1 MARSPFG
8 SPEQN
13 RPSPEETRPPVETK
27 PLETSGEE
35 KAESFEECK
44 EEQKA
49 AEQPEQQKLEEAR
62 ENFDECA
69 EREQETGDKVG
80 AENPEDFDEDEYEE
94 CGGNYVARVEYRVTD
109 PEQGAIS
116 QEEGDAAYQACEDP
130 EDMKELSDNLEARGG
145 VEVESA
151 EVIERPDPEVELHGT
166 EEEKQEFI
174 EAHEEADEAAEELEQ
189 AEEEAAE
196 AREAAESEEQA
207 EQAAEQA
214 EEKAEQPEEVP
225 ENTEESTEESEETTE
240 ENAENTEDTAE
251 QDAET
256 DPEQDPESTGENP
269 EEGEKTE
276 DAPEQTEE
284 DAEQPEGETAEQKA
298 EDTGESQEDT
308 EKDSEEQ
315 SEESTEQDAENPH
328 EGEEPAEDPEE
339 NPEGDGEQPAEDG
352 EETEESA
359 ENPHEGEE
367 PAENP
372 EETPEGDGEQPAEDV
387 EETEETAEN
396 PHEGEEPAEDPEGN
410 PEGDGEQSAEDE
422 EGSPE
427 QGEADTGEETPEEGE
442 ESSRDAEEA
451 PEEEAEESGEDPER
465 EEDSP
470 EKDAENTEES
480 PEEDP
485 EKDAGENPEEDG
497 EEQEENPEE
506 MPEETEESPEKDPD
520 RQAEEAPEEGP
531 EENPEQ
537 DPEDAPEQPD
547 DPEAVREAREKG
559 ELPLAPEQAEEERI
573 DIEKNAE
580 KDGELLPDSDTFRR
594 LSIEQHACEEQVEQT
609 RQQLEEARRQAADSF
624 ANMPPF
630 GSPEYKDAL
639 KAYNEARD
647 RQQQL
652 EEKLAQGKEQLEE
665 VEATRRSL
673 YQQAFDGK
681 QQRLDEI
688 NQLSIRASE
697 QQDRAEAQIYAERPS
712 KEEMARIADSNTDLI
727 RRLSDAE
734 QGLDAM
740 IAARQAQLAEYVAR
754 NNLGRWESEHD
765 PQYLQMV
772 KEQQEWMQKKS
783 ELSYLRAKAE
793 EDNRQLEELQ
803 QQTKRGLFSS
813 LAEKLRGRAGREENK
828 NAESAPPKEAAEGG
842 EYAELRRLGVEK
854 IDLDECREEYRP
866 QVIEAVKSI
875 LEQNPEI
882 VGQVREIRCW
892 EMPNPDTYASYGPS
906 EGDQPFGGVLNLNS
920 THFSDADLPKRL
932 EENGKTGW
940 MVPESSIRSVV
951 THEMGHAVHLE
962 LCALNN
968 GVEHGQVPD
977 REAYNRMVR
986 EYIDNRHAD
995 AIVETACKNY
1005 GIEFDSEAFADNL
1018 SVYGGTDYGEAL
1030 AEASA
1035 EAQTSEHPRP
1045 LASRIYAG
1053 LQSYK
1058 QRLMEQA
1065 RQRKEQAAAQ
1075 TAAEQTAPADKQAA
1089 AGPENDFI
1097 RRLRRDAPT
1106 PQQQAEAVRRW
1117 KERQTAGNSGS
1128 ADSDVMHGDGGART
1142 RDTERDHER

>member
-13 RPSPEETRPPVETK
+13 RRSPEETRPPVETK

-35 KAESFEECK
+35 KAESFEDCK
-44 EEQKA
+44 AEQKA

-130 EDMKELSDNLEARGG
+130 EDMQELSDNLEARGG

-196 AREAAESEEQA
+196 AREAAEAEEQA

-214 EEKAEQPEEVP
+214 EENAEQPEEVP
-225 ENTEESTEESEETTE
+225 ENTEESPEDSEETTE
-240 ENAENTEDTAE
+240 ETTEETGEETAENPGDTAE

-256 DPEQDPESTGENP
+256 DPEQDPESTEENP

-308 EKDSEEQ
+308 EKDSEENAENT
-315 SEESTEQDAENPH
+315 EESTEQDAENPH

-339 NPEGDGEQPAEDG
+339 NPEGDGEQSAEDG

-367 PAENP
+367 PAEDP
-372 EETPEGDGEQPAEDV
+372 EE
-387 EETEETAEN
+387 
-396 PHEGEEPAEDPEGN
+396 N
-410 PEGDGEQSAEDE
+410 PEGDGEQSAED
-422 EGSPE
+422 
-427 QGEADTGEETPEEGE
+427 GEE
-442 ESSRDAEEA
+442 DF
-451 PEEEAEESGEDPER
+451 
-465 EEDSP
+465 P

-506 MPEETEESPEKDPD
+506 TPEETEDSPEKDPD
-520 RQAEEAPEEGP
+520 RQAEEAPEEDP
-531 EENPEQ
+531 EENPEKDTEQ

-609 RQQLEEARRQAADSF
+609 RQQLEEARRQATDSF

-740 IAARQAQLAEYVAR
+740 IAARQAQLTEYAAR

-866 QVIEAVKSI
+866 QVIEAVKSM

-968 GVEHGQVPD
+968 GVEHGQIPD

-1058 QRLMEQA
+1058 QRLVEQA

-1128 ADSDVMHGDGGART
+1128 ADSNVMHGDGGART

>member
-1 MARSPFG
+1 M
-8 SPEQN
+8 
-13 RPSPEETRPPVETK
+13 
-27 PLETSGEE
+27 
-35 KAESFEECK
+35 
-44 EEQKA
+44 
-49 AEQPEQQKLEEAR
+49 
-62 ENFDECA
+62 
-69 EREQETGDKVG
+69 
-80 AENPEDFDEDEYEE
+80 
-94 CGGNYVARVEYRVTD
+94 
-109 PEQGAIS
+109 
-116 QEEGDAAYQACEDP
+116 
-130 EDMKELSDNLEARGG
+130 
-145 VEVESA
+145 
-151 EVIERPDPEVELHGT
+151 
-166 EEEKQEFI
+166 
-174 EAHEEADEAAEELEQ
+174 
-189 AEEEAAE
+189 
-196 AREAAESEEQA
+196 
-207 EQAAEQA
+207 
-214 EEKAEQPEEVP
+214 
-225 ENTEESTEESEETTE
+225 
-240 ENAENTEDTAE
+240 
-251 QDAET
+251 
-256 DPEQDPESTGENP
+256 
-269 EEGEKTE
+269 
-276 DAPEQTEE
+276 
-284 DAEQPEGETAEQKA
+284 
-298 EDTGESQEDT
+298 
-308 EKDSEEQ
+308 
-315 SEESTEQDAENPH
+315 
-328 EGEEPAEDPEE
+328 
-339 NPEGDGEQPAEDG
+339 
-352 EETEESA
+352 
-359 ENPHEGEE
+359 
-367 PAENP
+367 
-372 EETPEGDGEQPAEDV
+372 
-387 EETEETAEN
+387 
-396 PHEGEEPAEDPEGN
+396 
-410 PEGDGEQSAEDE
+410 
-422 EGSPE
+422 
-427 QGEADTGEETPEEGE
+427 
-442 ESSRDAEEA
+442 
-451 PEEEAEESGEDPER
+451 
-465 EEDSP
+465 
-470 EKDAENTEES
+470 
-480 PEEDP
+480 
-485 EKDAGENPEEDG
+485 
-497 EEQEENPEE
+497 
-506 MPEETEESPEKDPD
+506 
-520 RQAEEAPEEGP
+520 
-531 EENPEQ
+531 
-537 DPEDAPEQPD
+537 
-547 DPEAVREAREKG
+547 
-559 ELPLAPEQAEEERI
+559 
-573 DIEKNAE
+573 
-580 KDGELLPDSDTFRR
+580 
-594 LSIEQHACEEQVEQT
+594 EQT

-639 KAYNEARD
+639 KAYNDAWD

-673 YQQAFDGK
+673 YQKAFDGK

-727 RRLSDAE
+727 RSLSDAE

-740 IAARQAQLAEYVAR
+740 IAARQAQLAEYAAR

-783 ELSYLRAKAE
+783 KLSYLRAKAE

-803 QQTKRGLFSS
+803 QQTKQGLFSS
-813 LAEKLRGRAGREENK
+813 LAEKLRGRAGREETK

-866 QVIEAVKSI
+866 QVIEAVKSM

-968 GVEHGQVPD
+968 GVEHGQIPD

-1005 GIEFDSEAFADNL
+1005 GIVFDSEAFADNL
-1018 SVYGGTDYGEAL
+1018 SVYGGSDYGEAL
-1030 AEASA
+1030 AEAAA

-1045 LASRIYAG
+1045 LAFRIYAG

-1058 QRLMEQA
+1058 QHLMEQA

-1117 KERQTAGNSGS
+1117 KERQTAGNTGS

-1142 RDTERDHER
+1142 RDTERDYER

>member
-13 RPSPEETRPPVETK
+13 RRSPEETRPPVETK

-35 KAESFEECK
+35 KAESFEDCK
-44 EEQKA
+44 AEQKA

-116 QEEGDAAYQACEDP
+116 QAEGDAAYQACEDP
-130 EDMKELSDNLEARGG
+130 EDMQELTENLEARGG

-166 EEEKQEFI
+166 EAEKQEFI

-196 AREAAESEEQA
+196 AREAAEAEEQA
-207 EQAAEQA
+207 EQATEQA
-214 EEKAEQPEEVP
+214 EENAEQPEEVP
-225 ENTEESTEESEETTE
+225 ENTEESPEENAEETGEETTE
-240 ENAENTEDTAE
+240 NSEETAE

-269 EEGEKTE
+269 EEGEKME

-308 EKDSEEQ
+308 EKDSEENAEGDGEQ
-315 SEESTEQDAENPH
+315 SAEDGEETEESAENPH

-339 NPEGDGEQPAEDG
+339 TSEGDGEQPAEDG

-372 EETPEGDGEQPAEDV
+372 EEPPEGDGEQA
-387 EETEETAEN
+387 
-396 PHEGEEPAEDPEGN
+396 
-410 PEGDGEQSAEDE
+410 AEDE

-427 QGEADTGEETPEEGE
+427 QGEADAGEETTEEGE
-442 ESSRDAEEA
+442 
-451 PEEEAEESGEDPER
+451 
-465 EEDSP
+465 
-470 EKDAENTEES
+470 
-480 PEEDP
+480 
-485 EKDAGENPEEDG
+485 
-497 EEQEENPEE
+497 
-506 MPEETEESPEKDPD
+506 EESPEKDPD
-520 RQAEEAPEEGP
+520 RQAEEGPEEEP
-531 EENPEQ
+531 EENPEKDTEQ

-639 KAYNEARD
+639 KAYNDARD
-647 RQQQL
+647 RLQQL

-673 YQQAFDGK
+673 YQKAFDGK

-727 RRLSDAE
+727 RRLSNAE

-803 QQTKRGLFSS
+803 QQTKQGLFSS
-813 LAEKLRGRAGREENK
+813 LAEKLRGRAGREETK

-866 QVIEAVKSI
+866 QVIEAVKSM

-920 THFSDADLPKRL
+920 TRFSDADLPKRL

-968 GVEHGQVPD
+968 GVEHGQIPD

-1005 GIEFDSEAFADNL
+1005 GIVFDSEAFADNL
-1018 SVYGGTDYGEAL
+1018 SVYGGSDYGEAL
-1030 AEASA
+1030 AEAAA

-1106 PQQQAEAVRRW
+1106 PQQQAEAVRQW
-1117 KERQTAGNSGS
+1117 KERQTAGNTGS

-1142 RDTERDHER
+1142 RDTERDYER

>member
-13 RPSPEETRPPVETK
+13 RRSPEETRPPVETK

-35 KAESFEECK
+35 KAESFEDCK
-44 EEQKA
+44 AEQKA

-80 AENPEDFDEDEYEE
+80 AEKPEDFDEDEYEE

-116 QEEGDAAYQACEDP
+116 QAEGDAAYQACEDP
-130 EDMKELSDNLEARGG
+130 EDMQELTENLEARGG

-166 EEEKQEFI
+166 EAEKQEFI

-196 AREAAESEEQA
+196 AREAAEAEEQA
-207 EQAAEQA
+207 EQATEQA
-214 EEKAEQPEEVP
+214 EENAEQPEEVP
-225 ENTEESTEESEETTE
+225 ENTEESPEENAEETGEETTE
-240 ENAENTEDTAE
+240 NSEETAE

-269 EEGEKTE
+269 EEGEKME

-308 EKDSEEQ
+308 EKDSEENAEGDGEQ
-315 SEESTEQDAENPH
+315 SAEDGEETEENAENPH
-328 EGEEPAEDPEE
+328 EGEEPAEDREE
-339 NPEGDGEQPAEDG
+339 NPEGDGEQSAEDG
-352 EETEESA
+352 EETGENA

-372 EETPEGDGEQPAEDV
+372 EETPEGDGEP
-387 EETEETAEN
+387 
-396 PHEGEEPAEDPEGN
+396 P
-410 PEGDGEQSAEDE
+410 AEDE
-422 EGSPE
+422 EESPE
-427 QGEADTGEETPEEGE
+427 QGEADAGEETTEEGE
-442 ESSRDAEEA
+442 
-451 PEEEAEESGEDPER
+451 
-465 EEDSP
+465 
-470 EKDAENTEES
+470 
-480 PEEDP
+480 
-485 EKDAGENPEEDG
+485 
-497 EEQEENPEE
+497 
-506 MPEETEESPEKDPD
+506 EESPEKDPD
-520 RQAEEAPEEGP
+520 RQAEEGPEEEP
-531 EENPEQ
+531 EENPEKDTEQ

-639 KAYNEARD
+639 KAYNDARD

-673 YQQAFDGK
+673 YQKAFDGK

-712 KEEMARIADSNTDLI
+712 KEEMALIADSNTDLI
-727 RRLSDAE
+727 RRLSNAE

-803 QQTKRGLFSS
+803 QQTKQGLFSS
-813 LAEKLRGRAGREENK
+813 LAEKLRGRAGREETK

-866 QVIEAVKSI
+866 QVIEAVKSM

-968 GVEHGQVPD
+968 GVEHGQIPD

-1005 GIEFDSEAFADNL
+1005 GIVFDSEAFADNL
-1018 SVYGGTDYGEAL
+1018 SVYGGSDYGEAL
-1030 AEASA
+1030 AEAAA

-1117 KERQTAGNSGS
+1117 KERQTAGNTGS

-1142 RDTERDHER
+1142 RDTERDYER

>member
-13 RPSPEETRPPVETK
+13 RRSPEETRPPVETK

-35 KAESFEECK
+35 KAESFEYCK
-44 EEQKA
+44 AEQKA

-116 QEEGDAAYQACEDP
+116 QAEGDAAYQACEDP
-130 EDMKELSDNLEARGG
+130 EDMQELTENLEARGG

-166 EEEKQEFI
+166 EAEKQEFI

-196 AREAAESEEQA
+196 AREAAEAEEQA
-207 EQAAEQA
+207 EQATEQA
-214 EEKAEQPEEVP
+214 EENAEQPEEVP
-225 ENTEESTEESEETTE
+225 ENTEESPEDSEETTE
-240 ENAENTEDTAE
+240 ETAENSEETAE

-308 EKDSEEQ
+308 EKDSEENA
-315 SEESTEQDAENPH
+315 ENTGESTEQDAENPH
-328 EGEEPAEDPEE
+328 EGEEPAEGREE

-352 EETEESA
+352 EETGENA

-372 EETPEGDGEQPAEDV
+372 EETPEGDGEQA
-387 EETEETAEN
+387 
-396 PHEGEEPAEDPEGN
+396 
-410 PEGDGEQSAEDE
+410 AEDE
-422 EGSPE
+422 EESPE
-427 QGEADTGEETPEEGE
+427 QGEADAGEETTEEGE
-442 ESSRDAEEA
+442 
-451 PEEEAEESGEDPER
+451 
-465 EEDSP
+465 
-470 EKDAENTEES
+470 
-480 PEEDP
+480 
-485 EKDAGENPEEDG
+485 
-497 EEQEENPEE
+497 
-506 MPEETEESPEKDPD
+506 EESPEKDPD
-520 RQAEEAPEEGP
+520 RQAEEGPEEEP
-531 EENPEQ
+531 EENPEKDTEQ

-639 KAYNEARD
+639 KAYNDAWD

-673 YQQAFDGK
+673 YQKAFDGK

-727 RRLSDAE
+727 RSLSDAE

-803 QQTKRGLFSS
+803 QQTKQGLFSS
-813 LAEKLRGRAGREENK
+813 LAEKLRGRAGREETK

-866 QVIEAVKSI
+866 QVIEAVKSM

-968 GVEHGQVPD
+968 GVEHGQIPD

-1005 GIEFDSEAFADNL
+1005 GIVFDSEAFADNL
-1018 SVYGGTDYGEAL
+1018 SVYGGSDYGEAL
-1030 AEASA
+1030 AEAAA

-1117 KERQTAGNSGS
+1117 KERQTAGNTGS

-1142 RDTERDHER
+1142 RDTERDYER

>member
-13 RPSPEETRPPVETK
+13 RRSPEETRPPVETK

-35 KAESFEECK
+35 KAESFEDCK
-44 EEQKA
+44 AEQKA

-69 EREQETGDKVG
+69 EREQEAGDKVG

-116 QEEGDAAYQACEDP
+116 QAEGDAAYQACEDP
-130 EDMKELSDNLEARGG
+130 EDMQELTENLEARGG

-166 EEEKQEFI
+166 EAEKQEFI

-196 AREAAESEEQA
+196 AREAAEAEEQA
-207 EQAAEQA
+207 EQATEQA
-214 EEKAEQPEEVP
+214 EENAEQPEEVP
-225 ENTEESTEESEETTE
+225 ENTEESPEENAEETGEETTE
-240 ENAENTEDTAE
+240 NSEETAE

-269 EEGEKTE
+269 EEGEKME

-308 EKDSEEQ
+308 EKDSEENAENT
-315 SEESTEQDAENPH
+315 EESTEQDAENPH

-339 NPEGDGEQPAEDG
+339 NPEGDGEQSAEDG
-352 EETEESA
+352 EETEE
-359 ENPHEGEE
+359 N
-367 PAENP
+367 
-372 EETPEGDGEQPAEDV
+372 
-387 EETEETAEN
+387 AEN
-396 PHEGEEPAEDPEGN
+396 PHEGEEPAEDREATS
-410 PEGDGEQSAEDE
+410 EGDGEPPAEDE
-422 EGSPE
+422 EESPE
-427 QGEADTGEETPEEGE
+427 QGEADAGEETTEEGE
-442 ESSRDAEEA
+442 
-451 PEEEAEESGEDPER
+451 
-465 EEDSP
+465 
-470 EKDAENTEES
+470 
-480 PEEDP
+480 
-485 EKDAGENPEEDG
+485 
-497 EEQEENPEE
+497 
-506 MPEETEESPEKDPD
+506 EESPEKDPD
-520 RQAEEAPEEGP
+520 RQAEEGPEEEP
-531 EENPEQ
+531 EENPEKDTEQ

-639 KAYNEARD
+639 KAYNDARD

-673 YQQAFDGK
+673 YQKAFDGK

-727 RRLSDAE
+727 RRLSNAE

-803 QQTKRGLFSS
+803 QQTKQGLFSS
-813 LAEKLRGRAGREENK
+813 LAEKLRGRAGREETK

-866 QVIEAVKSI
+866 QVIEAVKSM

-968 GVEHGQVPD
+968 GVEHGQIPD

-1005 GIEFDSEAFADNL
+1005 GIVFDSEAFADNL
-1018 SVYGGTDYGEAL
+1018 SVYGGSDYGEAL
-1030 AEASA
+1030 AEAAA

-1075 TAAEQTAPADKQAA
+1075 TAAEQTALADKQAA

-1117 KERQTAGNSGS
+1117 KERQTAGNTGS

-1142 RDTERDHER
+1142 RDTERDYER

>member
-13 RPSPEETRPPVETK
+13 RRSPEETRPPVETK

-35 KAESFEECK
+35 KAESFEDCK
-44 EEQKA
+44 AEQKA

-116 QEEGDAAYQACEDP
+116 QAEGDAAYQACEDP
-130 EDMKELSDNLEARGG
+130 EDMQELTENLEARGG

-166 EEEKQEFI
+166 EAEKQEFI

-196 AREAAESEEQA
+196 AREAAEAEEQA
-207 EQAAEQA
+207 EQATEQA
-214 EEKAEQPEEVP
+214 EENAEQPEEVP
-225 ENTEESTEESEETTE
+225 ENTEESPEENAEETGEETTE
-240 ENAENTEDTAE
+240 NSEETAE

-269 EEGEKTE
+269 EEGEKME

-308 EKDSEEQ
+308 EKDSEENAEGDGEQ
-315 SEESTEQDAENPH
+315 SAEDGEETEENAENPH

-339 NPEGDGEQPAEDG
+339 NPEGDGEQSAEDG
-352 EETEESA
+352 EETEETA

-372 EETPEGDGEQPAEDV
+372 EETPEGDGEP
-387 EETEETAEN
+387 
-396 PHEGEEPAEDPEGN
+396 P
-410 PEGDGEQSAEDE
+410 AEDE
-422 EGSPE
+422 EESPE
-427 QGEADTGEETPEEGE
+427 QGEADAGEETTEEGE
-442 ESSRDAEEA
+442 
-451 PEEEAEESGEDPER
+451 
-465 EEDSP
+465 
-470 EKDAENTEES
+470 
-480 PEEDP
+480 
-485 EKDAGENPEEDG
+485 
-497 EEQEENPEE
+497 
-506 MPEETEESPEKDPD
+506 EESPEKDPD
-520 RQAEEAPEEGP
+520 RQAEENPEEDP
-531 EENPEQ
+531 EENSEKDTEQ

-639 KAYNEARD
+639 KAYNDARD

-673 YQQAFDGK
+673 YQKAFDGK

-727 RRLSDAE
+727 RSLSDAE

-803 QQTKRGLFSS
+803 QQTKQGLFSS
-813 LAEKLRGRAGREENK
+813 LAEKLRGRAGREETK

-866 QVIEAVKSI
+866 QVIEAVKSM

-892 EMPNPDTYASYGPS
+892 EMPNPDTYASYGPG

-968 GVEHGQVPD
+968 GVEHGQIPD

-1005 GIEFDSEAFADNL
+1005 GIVFDSEAFADNL
-1018 SVYGGTDYGEAL
+1018 SVYGGSDYGEAL
-1030 AEASA
+1030 AEAAA
-1035 EAQTSEHPRP
+1035 EAQTSEHSRP

-1117 KERQTAGNSGS
+1117 KERQTAGNTGS

-1142 RDTERDHER
+1142 RDTERDYER

>member
-109 PEQGAIS
+109 PEQGTIS

-130 EDMKELSDNLEARGG
+130 EDMQELSDNLEARGG
-145 VEVESA
+145 VEVENA

-196 AREAAESEEQA
+196 AREAAEAEEQA
-207 EQAAEQA
+207 EQATEQA
-214 EEKAEQPEEVP
+214 EENAEQPEEVP
-225 ENTEESTEESEETTE
+225 ENTEESPEDSEETTE
-240 ENAENTEDTAE
+240 ETTEETGEETAENPGDTAE

-256 DPEQDPESTGENP
+256 DPEQDPESTEENP

-308 EKDSEEQ
+308 EKDSEENAENT
-315 SEESTEQDAENPH
+315 EESTEQDAENPH

-339 NPEGDGEQPAEDG
+339 NPEGDGEQSAEDG

-367 PAENP
+367 PAEDP
-372 EETPEGDGEQPAEDV
+372 EE
-387 EETEETAEN
+387 
-396 PHEGEEPAEDPEGN
+396 N
-410 PEGDGEQSAEDE
+410 PEGDGEQSAED
-422 EGSPE
+422 
-427 QGEADTGEETPEEGE
+427 GEE
-442 ESSRDAEEA
+442 DF
-451 PEEEAEESGEDPER
+451 
-465 EEDSP
+465 P

-506 MPEETEESPEKDPD
+506 TPEETEDSPEKDPD
-520 RQAEEAPEEGP
+520 RQAEEAPEEDP
-531 EENPEQ
+531 EENPEKDTEQ

-609 RQQLEEARRQAADSF
+609 RQQLEEARRQATDSF

-803 QQTKRGLFSS
+803 QQTKQGLFSS
-813 LAEKLRGRAGREENK
+813 LAEKLRGRAGREETK

-866 QVIEAVKSI
+866 QVIEAVKSM

-968 GVEHGQVPD
+968 GVEHGQIPD

-1058 QRLMEQA
+1058 QRLVEQA

-1117 KERQTAGNSGS
+1117 KERQTAGNTGS

>member
-13 RPSPEETRPPVETK
+13 RRSPEETRPPVETK

-35 KAESFEECK
+35 KAESFEDCK
-44 EEQKA
+44 AEQKA

-116 QEEGDAAYQACEDP
+116 QAEGDAAYQACEDP
-130 EDMKELSDNLEARGG
+130 EDMQELTENLEARGG

-166 EEEKQEFI
+166 EAEKQEFI

-196 AREAAESEEQA
+196 AEEQA
-207 EQAAEQA
+207 EQATEQA
-214 EEKAEQPEEVP
+214 EENAEQPEEVS
-225 ENTEESTEESEETTE
+225 ENTEESPEDSEETTE

-298 EDTGESQEDT
+298 EDTSESQEDT
-308 EKDSEEQ
+308 EKDSEENAENT
-315 SEESTEQDAENPH
+315 EESTEQDAENPH

-339 NPEGDGEQPAEDG
+339 NPEGDGEQSAEDG

-372 EETPEGDGEQPAEDV
+372 EE
-387 EETEETAEN
+387 
-396 PHEGEEPAEDPEGN
+396 N
-410 PEGDGEQSAEDE
+410 PEGDGEQSPED
-422 EGSPE
+422 G
-427 QGEADTGEETPEEGE
+427 
-442 ESSRDAEEA
+442 
-451 PEEEAEESGEDPER
+451 

-485 EKDAGENPEEDG
+485 EKDAGENPEDG

-506 MPEETEESPEKDPD
+506 TPEETEDSPEKDPN
-520 RQAEEAPEEGP
+520 RQAEEAPEEDP
-531 EENPEQ
+531 EENSEKDTEQ

-740 IAARQAQLAEYVAR
+740 IAARQAQLAEYAAR

-803 QQTKRGLFSS
+803 QQTKQGLFSS
-813 LAEKLRGRAGREENK
+813 LAEKLRGRAGREETR

-866 QVIEAVKSI
+866 QVIEAVKSM

-968 GVEHGQVPD
+968 GVEHGQIPD

-995 AIVETACKNY
+995 TIVETACKNY
-1005 GIEFDSEAFADNL
+1005 GIVFDSEAFADNL
-1018 SVYGGTDYGEAL
+1018 SVYGGSDYGEAL
-1030 AEASA
+1030 AEAAA

-1065 RQRKEQAAAQ
+1065 RQRREQAAAQ

-1117 KERQTAGNSGS
+1117 KERQTTGNTGS

-1142 RDTERDHER
+1142 RDTERDYER

>member
-13 RPSPEETRPPVETK
+13 RRSPEETRPPVETK

-35 KAESFEECK
+35 KAESFEDCK
-44 EEQKA
+44 AEQKA

-116 QEEGDAAYQACEDP
+116 QAEGDAAYQACEDP
-130 EDMKELSDNLEARGG
+130 EDMQELTENLEARGG

-166 EEEKQEFI
+166 EAEKQEFI

-196 AREAAESEEQA
+196 AREAAEAEEQA
-207 EQAAEQA
+207 EQATEQA
-214 EEKAEQPEEVP
+214 EENAEQPEEVP
-225 ENTEESTEESEETTE
+225 ENTEESPEENAEETGEETTEGDGEQSAEDGEETE

-256 DPEQDPESTGENP
+256 DPEQDLESTGENP

-284 DAEQPEGETAEQKA
+284 DAEQKA
-298 EDTGESQEDT
+298 EDAGESQEDT
-308 EKDSEEQ
+308 EKDSEENAENT
-315 SEESTEQDAENPH
+315 EESTEQDAENPH

-339 NPEGDGEQPAEDG
+339 NPEGDGEQSAEDG
-352 EETEESA
+352 
-359 ENPHEGEE
+359 
-367 PAENP
+367 
-372 EETPEGDGEQPAEDV
+372 
-387 EETEETAEN
+387 
-396 PHEGEEPAEDPEGN
+396 
-410 PEGDGEQSAEDE
+410 
-422 EGSPE
+422 
-427 QGEADTGEETPEEGE
+427 
-442 ESSRDAEEA
+442 
-451 PEEEAEESGEDPER
+451 

-470 EKDAENTEES
+470 EKDA
-480 PEEDP
+480 
-485 EKDAGENPEEDG
+485 GENPEDG

-506 MPEETEESPEKDPD
+506 TPEETEESPEKDPD
-520 RQAEEAPEEGP
+520 RQAEEGPEEEP
-531 EENPEQ
+531 EENPEKDTEQ

-639 KAYNEARD
+639 KAYNDARD

-673 YQQAFDGK
+673 YQKAFDGK

-727 RRLSDAE
+727 RSLSDAE

-803 QQTKRGLFSS
+803 QQTKQGLFSS
-813 LAEKLRGRAGREENK
+813 LAEKLRGRAGREETK

-866 QVIEAVKSI
+866 QVIEAVKSM

-968 GVEHGQVPD
+968 GVEHGQIPD

-1005 GIEFDSEAFADNL
+1005 GIVFDSEAFADNL
-1018 SVYGGTDYGEAL
+1018 SVYGGSDYGEAL
-1030 AEASA
+1030 AEAAA

-1045 LASRIYAG
+1045 LVSRIYAG

-1117 KERQTAGNSGS
+1117 KERQTAGNTGS

-1142 RDTERDHER
+1142 RDTERDYER

>member
-35 KAESFEECK
+35 KAESFEDCK
-44 EEQKA
+44 AEQKA

-116 QEEGDAAYQACEDP
+116 QAEGDAAYQACEDP
-130 EDMKELSDNLEARGG
+130 EDMQELTENLEARGG

-196 AREAAESEEQA
+196 AREAAEAEEQA

-214 EEKAEQPEEVP
+214 EENAEQPEEVP
-225 ENTEESTEESEETTE
+225 ENTEESPEDSEETTE
-240 ENAENTEDTAE
+240 ETTEETGEETAENPGDTAE

-256 DPEQDPESTGENP
+256 DPEQDPESTEENP

-308 EKDSEEQ
+308 EKDSEENAENT
-315 SEESTEQDAENPH
+315 EESTEQDAENPH

-339 NPEGDGEQPAEDG
+339 NPEGDGEQSAEDG

-367 PAENP
+367 PAEDP
-372 EETPEGDGEQPAEDV
+372 EE
-387 EETEETAEN
+387 
-396 PHEGEEPAEDPEGN
+396 N
-410 PEGDGEQSAEDE
+410 PEGDGEQSAED
-422 EGSPE
+422 
-427 QGEADTGEETPEEGE
+427 GEE
-442 ESSRDAEEA
+442 DF
-451 PEEEAEESGEDPER
+451 
-465 EEDSP
+465 P

-520 RQAEEAPEEGP
+520 CQDEEAPEEGP

-559 ELPLAPEQAEEERI
+559 ELPLAPEQAGEERI

-803 QQTKRGLFSS
+803 QQTKQGLFSS
-813 LAEKLRGRAGREENK
+813 LAEKLRGRAGREETK

-866 QVIEAVKSI
+866 QVIEAVKSM

-968 GVEHGQVPD
+968 GVEHGQIPD

-1058 QRLMEQA
+1058 QRLVEQA

-1117 KERQTAGNSGS
+1117 KERQTAGNTGS

>member
-13 RPSPEETRPPVETK
+13 RRSPEETRPPVETK

-35 KAESFEECK
+35 KAESFEDCK
-44 EEQKA
+44 AEQKA

-116 QEEGDAAYQACEDP
+116 QAEGDAAYQACEDP
-130 EDMKELSDNLEARGG
+130 EDMQELTENLEARGG

-166 EEEKQEFI
+166 EAEKQEFI

-196 AREAAESEEQA
+196 AREAAEAEEQA
-207 EQAAEQA
+207 EQATEQA
-214 EEKAEQPEEVP
+214 EENAEQPEEVP
-225 ENTEESTEESEETTE
+225 ENTEESPEENAEETGEETTE
-240 ENAENTEDTAE
+240 NFEETAE

-269 EEGEKTE
+269 EEGEKME

-308 EKDSEEQ
+308 EKDSEENAEGDGEQ
-315 SEESTEQDAENPH
+315 SAEDGEETEENAENPH

-339 NPEGDGEQPAEDG
+339 NPEGDGEQSAEDG
-352 EETEESA
+352 EETEETA

-372 EETPEGDGEQPAEDV
+372 EETPEGDGEP
-387 EETEETAEN
+387 
-396 PHEGEEPAEDPEGN
+396 P
-410 PEGDGEQSAEDE
+410 AEDE
-422 EGSPE
+422 EESPE
-427 QGEADTGEETPEEGE
+427 QGEADAGEETTEEGE
-442 ESSRDAEEA
+442 
-451 PEEEAEESGEDPER
+451 
-465 EEDSP
+465 
-470 EKDAENTEES
+470 
-480 PEEDP
+480 
-485 EKDAGENPEEDG
+485 
-497 EEQEENPEE
+497 
-506 MPEETEESPEKDPD
+506 EESPEKDPD
-520 RQAEEAPEEGP
+520 RQAEENPEEDP
-531 EENPEQ
+531 EENSEKDTEQ

-639 KAYNEARD
+639 KAYNDARD

-673 YQQAFDGK
+673 YQKAFDGK

-727 RRLSDAE
+727 RSLSDAE

-803 QQTKRGLFSS
+803 QQTKQGLFSS
-813 LAEKLRGRAGREENK
+813 LAEKLRGRAGREETK

-866 QVIEAVKSI
+866 QVIEAVKSM

-892 EMPNPDTYASYGPS
+892 EMPNPDTYASYGPG

-968 GVEHGQVPD
+968 GVEHGQIPD

-1005 GIEFDSEAFADNL
+1005 GIVFDSEAFADNL
-1018 SVYGGTDYGEAL
+1018 SVYGGSDYGEAL
-1030 AEASA
+1030 AEAAA
-1035 EAQTSEHPRP
+1035 EAQTSEHSRP

-1117 KERQTAGNSGS
+1117 KERQTAGNTGS

-1142 RDTERDHER
+1142 RDTERDYER

>member
-116 QEEGDAAYQACEDP
+116 QAEGDAAYQACEDP
-130 EDMKELSDNLEARGG
+130 EDMQELTENLEARGG

-196 AREAAESEEQA
+196 AREAAEAEEQA

-214 EEKAEQPEEVP
+214 EENAEQPEEVP
-225 ENTEESTEESEETTE
+225 ENTEESPEDSEETTE
-240 ENAENTEDTAE
+240 ETTEETGEETAENPGDTAE

-256 DPEQDPESTGENP
+256 DPEQDPESTEENP

-308 EKDSEEQ
+308 EKDSEENAENT
-315 SEESTEQDAENPH
+315 EESTEQDAENPH

-339 NPEGDGEQPAEDG
+339 NPEGDGEQSAEDG

-367 PAENP
+367 PAEDP
-372 EETPEGDGEQPAEDV
+372 EE
-387 EETEETAEN
+387 
-396 PHEGEEPAEDPEGN
+396 N
-410 PEGDGEQSAEDE
+410 PEGDGEQSAED
-422 EGSPE
+422 
-427 QGEADTGEETPEEGE
+427 GEE
-442 ESSRDAEEA
+442 DF
-451 PEEEAEESGEDPER
+451 
-465 EEDSP
+465 P
-470 EKDAENTEES
+470 EKDAGNTEES

-506 MPEETEESPEKDPD
+506 TPEETEDSPEKDPD
-520 RQAEEAPEEGP
+520 RQAEEAPEEDP
-531 EENPEQ
+531 EENPEKDTEQ

-803 QQTKRGLFSS
+803 QQTKQGLFSS
-813 LAEKLRGRAGREENK
+813 LAEKLRGRAGREETK

-866 QVIEAVKSI
+866 QVIEAVKSM

-882 VGQVREIRCW
+882 VGQVRESRCW

-968 GVEHGQVPD
+968 GVEHGQIPD

-1058 QRLMEQA
+1058 QRLVEQA

>member
-35 KAESFEECK
+35 KAESFEDCK
-44 EEQKA
+44 AEQKA

-109 PEQGAIS
+109 PEQGTIS

-130 EDMKELSDNLEARGG
+130 EDMQELSDNLEARGG

-166 EEEKQEFI
+166 EAEKQEFI

-196 AREAAESEEQA
+196 AREAAEAEEQA

-225 ENTEESTEESEETTE
+225 ENTEESPEESEETTE
-240 ENAENTEDTAE
+240 ENAENAEDTAE

-308 EKDSEEQ
+308 EKDSEENAENTEESTEQ
-315 SEESTEQDAENPH
+315 DAENPEESTEQDAENPH

-352 EETEESA
+352 EE
-359 ENPHEGEE
+359 
-367 PAENP
+367 
-372 EETPEGDGEQPAEDV
+372 DF
-387 EETEETAEN
+387 
-396 PHEGEEPAEDPEGN
+396 
-410 PEGDGEQSAEDE
+410 
-422 EGSPE
+422 
-427 QGEADTGEETPEEGE
+427 
-442 ESSRDAEEA
+442 
-451 PEEEAEESGEDPER
+451 
-465 EEDSP
+465 P

-520 RQAEEAPEEGP
+520 RQAEEAPEEDP
-531 EENPEQ
+531 EENPEQDPEQ

-547 DPEAVREAREKG
+547 DPEAVREARKKG

-647 RQQQL
+647 RQQLL

-727 RRLSDAE
+727 RHLSDAE

-740 IAARQAQLAEYVAR
+740 IAARQAQLAEYAAR

-803 QQTKRGLFSS
+803 QQTKQGLFSS

-866 QVIEAVKSI
+866 QVIEAVKSM

-968 GVEHGQVPD
+968 GVEHGQIPD

-1058 QRLMEQA
+1058 QRLVEQA

>member
-13 RPSPEETRPPVETK
+13 RRSPEESRPPVETK

-35 KAESFEECK
+35 KAESFEDCK
-44 EEQKA
+44 AEQKA

-116 QEEGDAAYQACEDP
+116 QAEGDAAYQACEDP
-130 EDMKELSDNLEARGG
+130 EDMQELTENLEARGG

-166 EEEKQEFI
+166 EAEKQEFI

-189 AEEEAAE
+189 AEGEAAE
-196 AREAAESEEQA
+196 AREAAEAEEQA
-207 EQAAEQA
+207 EQATEQA
-214 EEKAEQPEEVP
+214 EENAEQPEEVP
-225 ENTEESTEESEETTE
+225 ENTEETSEDSEETTE
-240 ENAENTEDTAE
+240 ENAENTEEPGEETAENPEETAE

-256 DPEQDPESTGENP
+256 DPEQDP

-339 NPEGDGEQPAEDG
+339 NPEDDGEQSAEDG

-372 EETPEGDGEQPAEDV
+372 EE
-387 EETEETAEN
+387 
-396 PHEGEEPAEDPEGN
+396 N
-410 PEGDGEQSAEDE
+410 PEGDGEQSPED
-422 EGSPE
+422 G
-427 QGEADTGEETPEEGE
+427 
-442 ESSRDAEEA
+442 
-451 PEEEAEESGEDPER
+451 

-480 PEEDP
+480 PEEDS
-485 EKDAGENPEEDG
+485 EKDAGEKPEDG

-506 MPEETEESPEKDPD
+506 TPEETEESPEKDPD
-520 RQAEEAPEEGP
+520 RQAEEGPEEDP
-531 EENPEQ
+531 EENPEKDIEQ
-537 DPEDAPEQPD
+537 DSEDAPEQPD

-559 ELPLAPEQAEEERI
+559 GLPLAPEQAEEERI

-609 RQQLEEARRQAADSF
+609 SQQLEEARRQAADSF

-681 QQRLDEI
+681 QRRLDEI

-803 QQTKRGLFSS
+803 QQTKQGLFSS
-813 LAEKLRGRAGREENK
+813 LAEKLRGRAGREETK

-866 QVIEAVKSI
+866 QVIEAVKSM

-968 GVEHGQVPD
+968 GVEHGQIPD

-995 AIVETACKNY
+995 TIVETACKNY
-1005 GIEFDSEAFADNL
+1005 GIVFDSEAFADNL

-1030 AEASA
+1030 AEAAA

-1058 QRLMEQA
+1058 QRLVEQA
-1065 RQRKEQAAAQ
+1065 RQRREQAAAQ

-1117 KERQTAGNSGS
+1117 KERQTTGNTGS

-1142 RDTERDHER
+1142 RDTERDYER

>member
-130 EDMKELSDNLEARGG
+130 EDMQELTENLEARGG

-166 EEEKQEFI
+166 EAEKQEFI

-196 AREAAESEEQA
+196 AREAAEAEEQA

-225 ENTEESTEESEETTE
+225 ENTEESPEESEETTE

-339 NPEGDGEQPAEDG
+339 NPEGDGEQSAEDG

-367 PAENP
+367 PAEDP
-372 EETPEGDGEQPAEDV
+372 EE
-387 EETEETAEN
+387 
-396 PHEGEEPAEDPEGN
+396 N
-410 PEGDGEQSAEDE
+410 PEGDGEQSAE
-422 EGSPE
+422 
-427 QGEADTGEETPEEGE
+427 
-442 ESSRDAEEA
+442 
-451 PEEEAEESGEDPER
+451 ER

-506 MPEETEESPEKDPD
+506 MPEETGESPEKDPD
-520 RQAEEAPEEGP
+520 RQAEEAPEEDP
-531 EENPEQ
+531 EENSEKDTEQ

-647 RQQQL
+647 RQQLL

-740 IAARQAQLAEYVAR
+740 IAARQAQLTEYAAR

-783 ELSYLRAKAE
+783 ELSYLRVKAE

-803 QQTKRGLFSS
+803 QQTKQGLFSS

-866 QVIEAVKSI
+866 QVIEAVKSM

-968 GVEHGQVPD
+968 GVEHGQIPD

-1058 QRLMEQA
+1058 QRLVEQA

-1128 ADSDVMHGDGGART
+1128 ADSNVMHGDGGART

>member
-13 RPSPEETRPPVETK
+13 RRSPEETRPPVETK

-35 KAESFEECK
+35 KAESFEDCK
-44 EEQKA
+44 AEQKA

-116 QEEGDAAYQACEDP
+116 QAEGDAAYQACEDP
-130 EDMKELSDNLEARGG
+130 EDMQELTENLEARGG

-166 EEEKQEFI
+166 EAEKQEFI

-196 AREAAESEEQA
+196 AREAAEAEEQA
-207 EQAAEQA
+207 EQATEQA
-214 EEKAEQPEEVP
+214 EENAEQPEEVP
-225 ENTEESTEESEETTE
+225 ENTEESPEDSEETTE
-240 ENAENTEDTAE
+240 ETTENSEETAE

-269 EEGEKTE
+269 EEGEKME
-276 DAPEQTEE
+276 DAPEQME

-308 EKDSEEQ
+308 EKDSEEN
-315 SEESTEQDAENPH
+315 A
-328 EGEEPAEDPEE
+328 
-339 NPEGDGEQPAEDG
+339 EGDGEQSAEDG
-352 EETEESA
+352 EETGENA

-372 EETPEGDGEQPAEDV
+372 EETPEGDGEP
-387 EETEETAEN
+387 
-396 PHEGEEPAEDPEGN
+396 P
-410 PEGDGEQSAEDE
+410 AEDE
-422 EGSPE
+422 EESPE
-427 QGEADTGEETPEEGE
+427 QGEADAGEETTEEGE
-442 ESSRDAEEA
+442 
-451 PEEEAEESGEDPER
+451 
-465 EEDSP
+465 
-470 EKDAENTEES
+470 
-480 PEEDP
+480 
-485 EKDAGENPEEDG
+485 
-497 EEQEENPEE
+497 
-506 MPEETEESPEKDPD
+506 EESPEKDPD
-520 RQAEEAPEEGP
+520 RQAEEGPEEEP
-531 EENPEQ
+531 EENPEKDTEQ

-547 DPEAVREAREKG
+547 DLEAVREAREKG

-639 KAYNEARD
+639 KAYNDARD

-727 RRLSDAE
+727 RSLSDAE

-803 QQTKRGLFSS
+803 QQTKQGLFSS
-813 LAEKLRGRAGREENK
+813 LAEKLRGRAGREETK

-866 QVIEAVKSI
+866 QVIEAVKSM

-968 GVEHGQVPD
+968 GVEHGQIPD

-1005 GIEFDSEAFADNL
+1005 GIVFDSEAFADNL
-1018 SVYGGTDYGEAL
+1018 SVYGGSDYGEAL
-1030 AEASA
+1030 AEAAA

-1117 KERQTAGNSGS
+1117 KERQTAGNTGS

-1142 RDTERDHER
+1142 RDTERDYE